1 MLARCVIGG
10 PHSVH
15 RTGNGSLDRRHGQ
28 TARSGRLKF
37 RGVRHPLV
45 YPEDVGYVLC
55 RIAYRER
62 VFGTRPNAPNSKC
75 RVRRA
80 SAGGRRNTSRNLLP
94 TQSNC
99 PVSRLIRTYG
109 IKTFAKAV
117 LVSVVMILR
126 LHVFLYL
133 IDEPIYVL
141 YVGLIAV
148 AACFTALRL
157 SRRSA
162 NRRLALIGC
171 SLALLGCLI
180 FLCIKVSERWLW
192 PLPPWQVYSFLVGAF
207 CLALG
212 GVVLFVGLLQPIYEI
227 C

>member
-1 MLARCVIGG
+1 LAPG
-10 PHSVH
+10 
-15 RTGNGSLDRRHGQ
+15 RT
-28 TARSGRLKF
+28 
-37 RGVRHPLV
+37 P
-45 YPEDVGYVLC
+45 
-55 RIAYRER
+55 RI
-62 VFGTRPNAPNSKC
+62 PNAGLGVPAQEVDATLPEICS
-75 RVRRA
+75 RPRAIVRLA
-80 SAGGRRNTSRNLLP
+80 DLSGPTGSRHS
-94 TQSNC
+94 Q
-99 PVSRLIRTYG
+99 R
-109 IKTFAKAV
+109 AV